1 MLTKSRLAVVLGV
14 LALGAVVLVVGA
26 IGATGTGTADQATFR
41 TKNRVDTPSGSF
53 INTGSQVVVSP
64 SGAGPMLIRF
74 SATGYEQDFNSG
86 GGFAGHRYAAMLVRV
101 LVNGS
106 QVGPAVRFFD
116 NTGKVGVQRPRPT
129 TTSYEWA
136 VNTTS
141 GSKTVRVQ
149 FKNLH
154 TFDNAT
160 ILHSTLAVQ
169 NG

>member
-1 MLTKSRLAVVLGV
+1 MFTKRRLIAVFALA
-14 LALGAVVLVVGA
+14 ALGSTVLVVAA
-26 IGATGTGTADQATFR
+26 IGSAGTGTADQVTFK
-41 TKNRVDTPSGSF
+41 TSNRVDTPSGGF
-53 INTGSQVVVSP
+53 VNTGIQVVVDP
-64 SGAGPMLIRF
+64 ATGPMLIRF

-86 GGFAGHRYAAMLVRV
+86 GGFAGHKHAAMLVRV

-116 NTGKVGVQRPRPT
+116 NTGKVGVQKPRPA

-136 VNTTS
+136 ANTTP
-141 GSKTVRVQ
+141 GPKTVRIQ

-154 TFDNAT
+154 TFDSAT
-160 ILHSTLAVQ
+160 ILHSTLTVQ